1 MEGVTSVEAYS
12 GISGPGT
19 KDKLMLS
26 GEDGTP
32 HTVSE
37 AIETIEST
45 YELMLAYAAQGRER
59 EEDDPLGVRHAL
71 SRANAALDVL
81 EAATPRDMGFPE
93 AAVESA
99 VSDMLAVLK
108 QDVVKARA
116 AFRFVLA
123 QRSIGSQMIDNV
135 NASIHVRALLT
146 DIFLLDE
153 AMEAG
158 DRL

>member
-1 MEGVTSVEAYS
+1 MASNDEGM
-12 GISGPGT
+12 PR
-19 KDKLMLS
+19 
-26 GEDGTP
+26 
-32 HTVSE
+32 TVAE
-37 AIETIEST
+37 AIDTIEAT

-59 EEDDPLGVRHAL
+59 EEDDPLGVRRAL
-71 SRANAALDVL
+71 SRADVALDVL
-81 EAATPRDMGFPE
+81 ETATPRDMGFPE
-93 AAVESA
+93 AAMEKA
-99 VSDMLAVLK
+99 MSDMLAVLK
-108 QDVVKARA
+108 QDASKARA

-158 DRL
+158 ERL

>member
-1 MEGVTSVEAYS
+1 MASS
-12 GISGPGT
+12 
-19 KDKLMLS
+19 
-26 GEDGTP
+26 EDGMP
-32 HTVSE
+32 RTVAE
-37 AIETIEST
+37 AIDVIEST

-59 EEDDPLGVRHAL
+59 EEDDPLGVREAL
-71 SRANAALDVL
+71 SRADVALDVL
-81 EAATPRDMGFPE
+81 EKATPRDMGFPE
-93 AAVESA
+93 AAVEKA
-99 VSDMLAVLK
+99 ISDMLAVLR

-153 AMEAG
+153 AMAG
-158 DRL
+158 DPP

>member
-1 MEGVTSVEAYS
+1 
-12 GISGPGT
+12 
-19 KDKLMLS
+19 
-26 GEDGTP
+26 
-32 HTVSE
+32 
-37 AIETIEST
+37 
-45 YELMLAYAAQGRER
+45 
-59 EEDDPLGVRHAL
+59 
-71 SRANAALDVL
+71 
-81 EAATPRDMGFPE
+81 
-93 AAVESA
+93 
-99 VSDMLAVLK
+99 MLAVLK